1 MSELDELTPQYER
14 LNKLEQAIVH
24 LLASKIDPDL
34 DERVPASDLIQI
46 GAQFNLSNERL
57 VRAHDLARSVLVG
70 ALDELN
76 ADIKHYELGGT
87 L

>member
-1 MSELDELTPQYER
+1 MSELDEIFPQYER
-14 LNKLEQAIVH
+14 LNKQEQAIVH

-34 DERVPASDLIQI
+34 DERMPAGDLIQI
-46 GAQFNLSNERL
+46 GAQFNLSNDRL

-70 ALDELN
+70 ALGELN
-76 ADIKHYELGGT
+76 DDIKNYELGGT